1 MAKSRS
7 NDPHVRPSVRQPAS
21 QSVKEFLEPADSF
34 DLGDDVSSA
43 EAAAGEWLGRKA
55 AAKSRKKKSL
65 KEKTARGS
73 VAAAETKEPAPAQKA
88 PVAHDAAFSPSGAE
102 SGRAG
107 ASSLPGADA
116 LSNSAS
122 DETCLSDADSSP
134 RNRPS
139 RKGSVAKPRS
149 SEHRNR
155 ILKIVAVCLA
165 AVLVA
170 CAAVAAFWAW
180 DTWLRFDDSADIQG
194 EWLTANGTALVVIDA
209 EEIHMPDSVDFK
221 YTLDTNNKTISYTF
235 VDLTGGG
242 SLQTTHYNLI
252 LHHAGHTALT
262 GGGSYE
268 FSRDRATL
276 TITESDGSQTVFQK
290 YSDSTD
296 GEPRVLSVDEAAAL
310 MNAGQSQENAT
321 AQGSGDSSEITGEVS
336 AETSGEAA
344 SDSAAQ
350 TETTGGSESAA
361 SLAPALDEEESA
373 KIAEALNSSSGDLS
387 PGSNAVQ
394 PGAMGAAAGA

>member
-242 SLQTTHYNLI
+242 S
-252 LHHAGHTALT
+252 
-262 GGGSYE
+262 YE

-336 AETSGEAA
+336 A
-344 SDSAAQ
+344 
-350 TETTGGSESAA
+350 A

-373 KIAEALNSSSGDLS
+373 KLAEALNSSSGDLS

>member
-1 MAKSRS
+1 MVKSRS
-7 NDPHVRPSVRQPAS
+7 NDSHARPSVRQSVPQPA
-21 QSVKEFLEPADSF
+21 KEFLEPADSF
-34 DLGDDVSSA
+34 DLGDDASSA

-73 VAAAETKEPAPAQKA
+73 AATAATKEPAPAQKV
-88 PVAHDAAFSPSGAE
+88 PVAQETPLSPSVAE
-102 SGRAG
+102 SGRAD
-107 ASSLPGADA
+107 ASSSPGADA
-116 LSNSAS
+116 LSNSAL
-122 DETCLSDADSSP
+122 DETCSPDAGSSS

-139 RKGSVAKPRS
+139 RRGAVAKPHS

-155 ILKIVAVCLA
+155 ILKIVAVCFA

-194 EWLTANGTALVVIDA
+194 EWLTANGAALVVIDA

-221 YTLDTNNKTISYTF
+221 YTLDTKSKTISYTF
-235 VDLTGGG
+235 VD
-242 SLQTTHYNLI
+242 
-252 LHHAGHTALT
+252 LT

-296 GEPRVLSVDEAAAL
+296 GEPRVLSADEAAAL
-310 MNAGQSQENAT
+310 MNAGQGQEGNAGQGQEGAT
-321 AQGSGDSSEITGEVS
+321 AQNSGDSSEASGEAS
-336 AETSGEAA
+336 AEASGEAA
-344 SDSAAQ
+344 GDSAAQ
-350 TETTGGSESAA
+350 TETTDESASSA
-361 SLAPALDEEESA
+361 SSAPALDEEESA

>member
-1 MAKSRS
+1 MVKSRS
-7 NDPHVRPSVRQPAS
+7 NDSHARPSVRQSVPQPA
-21 QSVKEFLEPADSF
+21 KEFLEPADSF
-34 DLGDDVSSA
+34 DLGDDASSA

-73 VAAAETKEPAPAQKA
+73 AATAATKEPAPARKA
-88 PVAHDAAFSPSGAE
+88 PVAQEAAFPPSGAE
-102 SGRAG
+102 SGRAD
-107 ASSLPGADA
+107 ASSSPGADA
-116 LSNSAS
+116 LSNSAL
-122 DETCLSDADSSP
+122 DETCSPDAGSSS

-139 RKGSVAKPRS
+139 RRGAVAKPHS

-155 ILKIVAVCLA
+155 ILKIVAVCFA

-170 CAAVAAFWAW
+170 CVAVAAFWAW

-194 EWLTANGTALVVIDA
+194 EWLTSNGAALVVIDA

-221 YTLDTNNKTISYTF
+221 YTLDTKSKTISYTF
-235 VDLTGGG
+235 VD
-242 SLQTTHYNLI
+242 
-252 LHHAGHTALT
+252 LT

-296 GEPRVLSVDEAAAL
+296 GEPRVLSADEAAAL
-310 MNAGQSQENAT
+310 MNAGQGQEGNAGQGQEGAT
-321 AQGSGDSSEITGEVS
+321 AQNSGDSSEASGEAS
-336 AETSGEAA
+336 AEASGEAA
-344 SDSAAQ
+344 GDSAAQ
-350 TETTGGSESAA
+350 TETTDESASSA
-361 SLAPALDEEESA
+361 SSAPALDEEESA

>member
-7 NDPHVRPSVRQPAS
+7 NDSHVRPSVRQPAL
-21 QSVKEFLEPADSF
+21 QSAKEFLEPADSF
-34 DLGDDVSSA
+34 DLGDDASSA

-73 VAAAETKEPAPAQKA
+73 VAAAETREPAPARKA
-88 PVAHDAAFSPSGAE
+88 PVAQETAFSSSGAE
-102 SGRAG
+102 SGRAD

-122 DETCLSDADSSP
+122 DETCLSDAGSSP

-155 ILKIVAVCLA
+155 ILKIVAACLA

-242 SLQTTHYNLI
+242 S
-252 LHHAGHTALT
+252 
-262 GGGSYE
+262 YE

-296 GEPRVLSVDEAAAL
+296 GEPRVLSADEAAAL
-310 MNAGQSQENAT
+310 MNAGQ
-321 AQGSGDSSEITGEVS
+321 GSGDSSEATGEVS

-350 TETTGGSESAA
+350 TETTDGSA
-361 SLAPALDEEESA
+361 SVASSAPALDKEESA
-373 KIAEALNSSSGDLS
+373 KIAEALNSNSGDLS

>member
-1 MAKSRS
+1 MVKSRS
-7 NDPHVRPSVRQPAS
+7 NDSHARPSVRQSVPQPA
-21 QSVKEFLEPADSF
+21 KEFLEPADSF
-34 DLGDDVSSA
+34 DLGDDASSA

-73 VAAAETKEPAPAQKA
+73 AATAATKEPAPAQKV
-88 PVAHDAAFSPSGAE
+88 PVAQETPLSPSVAE
-102 SGRAG
+102 SGRAD
-107 ASSLPGADA
+107 ASSSPGADA
-116 LSNSAS
+116 LSNSAL
-122 DETCLSDADSSP
+122 DETCSPDAGSSS

-139 RKGSVAKPRS
+139 RRGAVAKPHS

-155 ILKIVAVCLA
+155 ILKIVAVCFA

-194 EWLTANGTALVVIDA
+194 EWLTANGAALVVIDA

-221 YTLDTNNKTISYTF
+221 YTLDTNSKTISYTF
-235 VDLTGGG
+235 VD
-242 SLQTTHYNLI
+242 
-252 LHHAGHTALT
+252 LT

-296 GEPRVLSVDEAAAL
+296 GEPRVLSADEAAAL
-310 MNAGQSQENAT
+310 MNAGQGQEGNAGQGQEGAT
-321 AQGSGDSSEITGEVS
+321 AQNSGDSSEASGEAS
-336 AETSGEAA
+336 AEASGEAA
-344 SDSAAQ
+344 GDSAAQ
-350 TETTGGSESAA
+350 TETTDESASSA
-361 SLAPALDEEESA
+361 SSAPALDEEESA

>member
-1 MAKSRS
+1 MVKSRS
-7 NDPHVRPSVRQPAS
+7 NDSHARPSVRQSVPQPA
-21 QSVKEFLEPADSF
+21 KEFLEPADSF
-34 DLGDDVSSA
+34 DLGDDASSA

-73 VAAAETKEPAPAQKA
+73 AATAATKEPAPAQKV
-88 PVAHDAAFSPSGAE
+88 PVAQETPLSPSVAE
-102 SGRAG
+102 SGRAD
-107 ASSLPGADA
+107 ASSSPGADA
-116 LSNSAS
+116 LSNSAL
-122 DETCLSDADSSP
+122 DETCSPDAGSSS

-139 RKGSVAKPRS
+139 RRGAVAKPHS
-149 SEHRNR
+149 SAHRNR
-155 ILKIVAVCLA
+155 ILKIVAVCFA

-209 EEIHMPDSVDFK
+209 EAIHMPDSVDFK
-221 YTLDTNNKTISYTF
+221 YTLDTKSKTISYTF
-235 VDLTGGG
+235 VD
-242 SLQTTHYNLI
+242 
-252 LHHAGHTALT
+252 LT

-296 GEPRVLSVDEAAAL
+296 GEPRVLSADEAAAL
-310 MNAGQSQENAT
+310 MNAGQGQEGNAGQGQEGAT
-321 AQGSGDSSEITGEVS
+321 AQNSGDSSEASGEAS
-336 AETSGEAA
+336 AEASGEAA
-344 SDSAAQ
+344 GDSAAQ
-350 TETTGGSESAA
+350 TETTDESASSA
-361 SLAPALDEEESA
+361 SSAPALDEEESA

>member
-1 MAKSRS
+1 MVKSRS
-7 NDPHVRPSVRQPAS
+7 NDSHAHPSVRQSVPQPA
-21 QSVKEFLEPADSF
+21 KEFLEPADSF
-34 DLGDDVSSA
+34 DLGDDASSA

-73 VAAAETKEPAPAQKA
+73 AAAAATKEPAPAQKV
-88 PVAHDAAFSPSGAE
+88 PVAQETPFSPSVAE

-107 ASSLPGADA
+107 ASASSGADA
-116 LSNSAS
+116 PSNSAL
-122 DETCLSDADSSP
+122 DETCSPDAGSSS

-139 RKGSVAKPRS
+139 RRGAVAKPHS
-149 SEHRNR
+149 SAHRNR
-155 ILKIVAVCLA
+155 ILKIVAVCFA

-209 EEIHMPDSVDFK
+209 EAIHMPDSVDFK
-221 YTLDTNNKTISYTF
+221 YTLDTKSKTISYTF
-235 VDLTGGG
+235 VD
-242 SLQTTHYNLI
+242 
-252 LHHAGHTALT
+252 LT

-296 GEPRVLSVDEAAAL
+296 GEPRVLSADEAAAL
-310 MNAGQSQENAT
+310 MNAGQGQEGAT
-321 AQGSGDSSEITGEVS
+321 AQDSGDSSEASGEAS
-336 AETSGEAA
+336 AETSGESAG
-344 SDSAAQ
+344 DSAAQ
-350 TETTGGSESAA
+350 TETTDKSSSSA
-361 SLAPALDEEESA
+361 SSAPALDEEESA

-394 PGAMGAAAGA
+394 PGAMGAAVGA

>member
-1 MAKSRS
+1 M
-7 NDPHVRPSVRQPAS
+7 RQPAS
-21 QSVKEFLEPADSF
+21 QSAKEFLEPADSF
-34 DLGDDVSSA
+34 DLGDDASSA

-73 VAAAETKEPAPAQKA
+73 VAAAETKEPAPARKA
-88 PVAHDAAFSPSGAE
+88 PVAQETAFSSNGAE

-107 ASSLPGADA
+107 ASSSPGADA

-122 DETCLSDADSSP
+122 DETCLSDAGSLP

-242 SLQTTHYNLI
+242 S
-252 LHHAGHTALT
+252 
-262 GGGSYE
+262 YE

-290 YSDSTD
+290 HSNSTD
-296 GEPRVLSVDEAAAL
+296 GEPRVLSADEAAAL
-310 MNAGQSQENAT
+310 MNAGQSQGNAT
-321 AQGSGDSSEITGEVS
+321 AQGSGDSSEATGEVS

-350 TETTGGSESAA
+350 TETTDGSASAA
-361 SLAPALDEEESA
+361 SSAPALDEEESA

>member
-1 MAKSRS
+1 MVKSRS
-7 NDPHVRPSVRQPAS
+7 NDSHARPSVRQSVPQPA
-21 QSVKEFLEPADSF
+21 KEFLEPADSF
-34 DLGDDVSSA
+34 DLGDDASSA

-73 VAAAETKEPAPAQKA
+73 AATAATKEPAPAQKV
-88 PVAHDAAFSPSGAE
+88 PVAQETPLSPSVAE
-102 SGRAG
+102 SGRAD
-107 ASSLPGADA
+107 ASSSPGADA
-116 LSNSAS
+116 LSNSAL
-122 DETCLSDADSSP
+122 DETCSPDAGSSS

-139 RKGSVAKPRS
+139 RRGAVAKPHS

-155 ILKIVAVCLA
+155 ILKIVAVCFA

-194 EWLTANGTALVVIDA
+194 EWLTSNGAALVVIDA

-221 YTLDTNNKTISYTF
+221 YTLDTKSKTISYTF
-235 VDLTGGG
+235 VD
-242 SLQTTHYNLI
+242 
-252 LHHAGHTALT
+252 LT

-296 GEPRVLSVDEAAAL
+296 GEPRVLSADEAAAL
-310 MNAGQSQENAT
+310 MNAGQGQEGNAGQGQEGAT
-321 AQGSGDSSEITGEVS
+321 AQNSGDSSEASGEAS
-336 AETSGEAA
+336 AEASGEAA
-344 SDSAAQ
+344 GDSAAQ
-350 TETTGGSESAA
+350 TETTDESASSA
-361 SLAPALDEEESA
+361 SSAPALDEEESA

>member
-1 MAKSRS
+1 MVKSRS
-7 NDPHVRPSVRQPAS
+7 NDSHARPSVRQSVPQPA
-21 QSVKEFLEPADSF
+21 KEFLEPADSF
-34 DLGDDVSSA
+34 DLGDDASSA

-73 VAAAETKEPAPAQKA
+73 AAAAATKEPAPAQKV
-88 PVAHDAAFSPSGAE
+88 PVAQETPFSPSVAE
-102 SGRAG
+102 LGRAS
-107 ASSLPGADA
+107 ASALSGADA
-116 LSNSAS
+116 PSNSAL
-122 DETCLSDADSSP
+122 DETCSPDAGSSS

-139 RKGSVAKPRS
+139 RRGAVAKPHS
-149 SEHRNR
+149 SAHRNR
-155 ILKIVAVCLA
+155 ILKIVAVCFA

-209 EEIHMPDSVDFK
+209 EAIHMPDSVDFK
-221 YTLDTNNKTISYTF
+221 YTLDTKNKTISYTF
-235 VDLTGGG
+235 VD
-242 SLQTTHYNLI
+242 
-252 LHHAGHTALT
+252 LT

-296 GEPRVLSVDEAAAL
+296 GEPRVLSADEAAAL
-310 MNAGQSQENAT
+310 MNAGQGQEGAT
-321 AQGSGDSSEITGEVS
+321 AQDSGDSSEASGEAS
-336 AETSGEAA
+336 AETSGESAG
-344 SDSAAQ
+344 DSAAQ
-350 TETTGGSESAA
+350 TETTDKSSSSA
-361 SLAPALDEEESA
+361 SSAPALDEEESA

-394 PGAMGAAAGA
+394 PGAMGAAVGA

>member
-7 NDPHVRPSVRQPAS
+7 NDSHVRPSVRQPAS
-21 QSVKEFLEPADSF
+21 QSAKEFLEPADSF

-73 VAAAETKEPAPAQKA
+73 VANAATKESAPAQKA
-88 PVAHDAAFSPSGAE
+88 TVARDAAFPPSGVE
-102 SGRAG
+102 SGRAD
-107 ASSLPGADA
+107 ASSSPGADV

-122 DETCLSDADSSP
+122 DEACLSDAGSSP

-139 RKGSVAKPRS
+139 RKGAVAKPRS
-149 SEHRNR
+149 SEHRNH
-155 ILKIVAVCLA
+155 ILKIVATCLA

-235 VDLTGGG
+235 VDL
-242 SLQTTHYNLI
+242 
-252 LHHAGHTALT
+252 A

-296 GEPRVLSVDEAAAL
+296 GEPRVLSADEAEAL

-321 AQGSGDSSEITGEVS
+321 AQGSGDSRKATGEVS
-336 AETSGEAA
+336 AETPSEAA
-344 SDSAAQ
+344 GDSAAQ
-350 TETTGGSESAA
+350 TEATDGSASSAA
-361 SLAPALDEEESA
+361 SAPALDKEESA

>member
-1 MAKSRS
+1 MVKSRS
-7 NDPHVRPSVRQPAS
+7 NDSHAHPSVRQSVPQPA
-21 QSVKEFLEPADSF
+21 KEFLEPADSF
-34 DLGDDVSSA
+34 DLGDDASSA

-73 VAAAETKEPAPAQKA
+73 AATAATKEPAPAQKV
-88 PVAHDAAFSPSGAE
+88 PVAQETPFSPSVAE

-107 ASSLPGADA
+107 ASASSGADA
-116 LSNSAS
+116 PSNSAL
-122 DETCLSDADSSP
+122 DETCSPDAGSSS

-139 RKGSVAKPRS
+139 RRGAVAKPHS
-149 SEHRNR
+149 SAHRNR
-155 ILKIVAVCLA
+155 ILKIVAVCFA

-209 EEIHMPDSVDFK
+209 EAIHMPDSVDFK
-221 YTLDTNNKTISYTF
+221 YTLDTKSKTISYTF
-235 VDLTGGG
+235 VD
-242 SLQTTHYNLI
+242 
-252 LHHAGHTALT
+252 LT

-296 GEPRVLSVDEAAAL
+296 GEPRVLSADEAAAL
-310 MNAGQSQENAT
+310 MNAGQGQEGNAGQGQEGAT
-321 AQGSGDSSEITGEVS
+321 AQNSGDSSEASGEAS
-336 AETSGEAA
+336 AEASGEAA
-344 SDSAAQ
+344 GDSAAQ
-350 TETTGGSESAA
+350 TETTDESASSA
-361 SLAPALDEEESA
+361 SSAPALDEEESA

>member
-1 MAKSRS
+1 MVKSRS
-7 NDPHVRPSVRQPAS
+7 NDSHAHPSVRQSVPQPA
-21 QSVKEFLEPADSF
+21 KEFLEPADSF
-34 DLGDDVSSA
+34 DLGDDASSA

-73 VAAAETKEPAPAQKA
+73 AAAAATKEPAPAQKV
-88 PVAHDAAFSPSGAE
+88 PVAQETPFSPSVAE
-102 SGRAG
+102 LGRAS
-107 ASSLPGADA
+107 ASALSGADA
-116 LSNSAS
+116 PSNSAL
-122 DETCLSDADSSP
+122 DETSSP
-134 RNRPS
+134 DAGSSSRNRPS
-139 RKGSVAKPRS
+139 RRGAVAKPHS
-149 SEHRNR
+149 SAHRNR
-155 ILKIVAVCLA
+155 ILKIVAVCFA

-209 EEIHMPDSVDFK
+209 KAIHMPDSVDFK
-221 YTLDTNNKTISYTF
+221 YTLDTKNKTISYTF
-235 VDLTGGG
+235 VD
-242 SLQTTHYNLI
+242 
-252 LHHAGHTALT
+252 LT

-296 GEPRVLSVDEAAAL
+296 GEPRVLSADEAAAL
-310 MNAGQSQENAT
+310 MNAGQGQEGAT
-321 AQGSGDSSEITGEVS
+321 AQDSGDSSEASGEAS
-336 AETSGEAA
+336 AETSGESAG
-344 SDSAAQ
+344 DSAAQ
-350 TETTGGSESAA
+350 TETTDKSSSSA
-361 SLAPALDEEESA
+361 SSAPALDEEESA

-394 PGAMGAAAGA
+394 PGAMGAAVGA

>member
-7 NDPHVRPSVRQPAS
+7 NDSDVRPSVRQPAS
-21 QSVKEFLEPADSF
+21 QSAKEFLEPADSF
-34 DLGDDVSSA
+34 DLGDDASSA

-73 VAAAETKEPAPAQKA
+73 VAGATTKEPAPARNA
-88 PVAHDAAFSPSGAE
+88 PVAQETAFSSSGAE

-107 ASSLPGADA
+107 ASSSPGADA

-122 DETCLSDADSSP
+122 DETCLSDAGSSP

-221 YTLDTNNKTISYTF
+221 YALDTNNKTISYTF
-235 VDLTGGG
+235 VDL
-242 SLQTTHYNLI
+242 
-252 LHHAGHTALT
+252 A

-296 GEPRVLSVDEAAAL
+296 GEPRVLSADEAAL

-321 AQGSGDSSEITGEVS
+321 AQDSGDSSETTGEVS

-344 SDSAAQ
+344 GDSVAQ
-350 TETTGGSESAA
+350 TEATDGSASAA
-361 SLAPALDEEESA
+361 SSAPALDEEESA

>member
-1 MAKSRS
+1 M
-7 NDPHVRPSVRQPAS
+7 RQPAS

-73 VAAAETKEPAPAQKA
+73 VAGATTKESAPAQKA
-88 PVAHDAAFSPSGAE
+88 PVAHDAAFPPSGAE
-102 SGRAG
+102 SGRAD
-107 ASSLPGADA
+107 ASSSPGADA

-122 DETCLSDADSSP
+122 DETCLSDAGSSP

-139 RKGSVAKPRS
+139 RRGSVAKPRS

-180 DTWLRFDDSADIQG
+180 DTWFRFDDSADIQG

-242 SLQTTHYNLI
+242 S
-252 LHHAGHTALT
+252 
-262 GGGSYE
+262 YE

-290 YSDSTD
+290 YSDSID
-296 GEPRVLSVDEAAAL
+296 GKPRVLSADEAAAL

-321 AQGSGDSSEITGEVS
+321 AQGSGDSSEATGEVS

-350 TETTGGSESAA
+350 TETTGGSASAA
-361 SLAPALDEEESA
+361 SSAPALDEEESA

>member
-7 NDPHVRPSVRQPAS
+7 NDPDVRPSVRQSVS
-21 QSVKEFLEPADSF
+21 QSAKEFLEPADSF

-73 VAAAETKEPAPAQKA
+73 VAAAETKEPAPARKA
-88 PVAHDAAFSPSGAE
+88 PVAHDAAFSSSGAE
-102 SGRAG
+102 LGRAD
-107 ASSLPGADA
+107 ASSSPGADA

-122 DETCLSDADSSP
+122 DETCLSDAGSSP

-139 RKGSVAKPRS
+139 RRGSVAKPRS

-242 SLQTTHYNLI
+242 S
-252 LHHAGHTALT
+252 
-262 GGGSYE
+262 YE

-296 GEPRVLSVDEAAAL
+296 GEPRVLSADEAAAL

-321 AQGSGDSSEITGEVS
+321 AQGSGDSSK
-336 AETSGEAA
+336 AEASTETPSEAA
-344 SDSAAQ
+344 SESAAQ
-350 TETTGGSESAA
+350 TEATDGSASAA
-361 SLAPALDEEESA
+361 SSAPALDKEESA

-394 PGAMGAAAGA
+394 PGAMGAAAGV

>member
-7 NDPHVRPSVRQPAS
+7 NDPYVRPSVRQPAS
-21 QSVKEFLEPADSF
+21 QSAKEFLEPADSF
-34 DLGDDVSSA
+34 DLGDDTSGA

-73 VAAAETKEPAPAQKA
+73 VANAATKESAPAQKA
-88 PVAHDAAFSPSGAE
+88 TVARDAAFSSSGAE
-102 SGRAG
+102 S
-107 ASSLPGADA
+107 SCADA
-116 LSNSAS
+116 STLSGAGTSLNSVS
-122 DETCLSDADSSP
+122 DETCAPDQGLSSS
-134 RNRPS
+134 NRPS

-149 SEHRNR
+149 SEHRNH
-155 ILKIVAVCLA
+155 ILKIVATCLA

-221 YTLDTNNKTISYTF
+221 YTLDTNDKTISYTF
-235 VDLTGGG
+235 VDL
-242 SLQTTHYNLI
+242 
-252 LHHAGHTALT
+252 A

-296 GEPRVLSVDEAAAL
+296 GEPRVLSADEAEAL

-321 AQGSGDSSEITGEVS
+321 AQGSGDSRKATGEVS

-350 TETTGGSESAA
+350 TEATDGSASSAA
-361 SLAPALDEEESA
+361 SAPALDEEESA

-394 PGAMGAAAGA
+394 PGAMGAAAGV

>member
-1 MAKSRS
+1 MVKSRS
-7 NDPHVRPSVRQPAS
+7 NDFHARPSVC
-21 QSVKEFLEPADSF
+21 QSAPQLAKEFLEPADSF
-34 DLGDDVSSA
+34 DLGDDASSA

-73 VAAAETKEPAPAQKA
+73 AAAAATKESAPAQKA
-88 PVAHDAAFSPSGAE
+88 PVAQETAFSPSVAE

-107 ASSLPGADA
+107 ASV
-116 LSNSAS
+116 
-122 DETCLSDADSSP
+122 LSDADAPSNSALDETCPSDAGSSS

-139 RKGSVAKPRS
+139 RRRAVAKPHS

-155 ILKIVAVCLA
+155 ILKIVAVCFA

-209 EEIHMPDSVDFK
+209 EAIHMPDSVDFK
-221 YTLDTNNKTISYTF
+221 YTLDTKSKTISYTF
-235 VDLTGGG
+235 VD
-242 SLQTTHYNLI
+242 
-252 LHHAGHTALT
+252 LT

-276 TITESDGSQTVFQK
+276 SITESDGSQTVFQK

-296 GEPRVLSVDEAAAL
+296 GEPRVLSADEAAAL
-310 MNAGQSQENAT
+310 MNAGQGQEGAT
-321 AQGSGDSSEITGEVS
+321 AQDSGYSSEASGEAS

-344 SDSAAQ
+344 GDSAAQ
-350 TETTGGSESAA
+350 TETTDESASSA
-361 SLAPALDEEESA
+361 SSAPALDEEESA

>member
-21 QSVKEFLEPADSF
+21 QSAKEFLEPADSF
-34 DLGDDVSSA
+34 DLGDDVSNA

-73 VAAAETKEPAPAQKA
+73 VAGATTKEPAPARNA
-88 PVAHDAAFSPSGAE
+88 PVAHDAAFPPSGAE
-102 SGRAG
+102 SGRAD
-107 ASSLPGADA
+107 ASSLSGADA

-122 DETCLSDADSSP
+122 DETCLSDAGSST

-139 RKGSVAKPRS
+139 RRGSVAKPRS

-221 YTLDTNNKTISYTF
+221 YTLDTNDKTISYTF
-235 VDLTGGG
+235 VD
-242 SLQTTHYNLI
+242 
-252 LHHAGHTALT
+252 LT

-296 GEPRVLSVDEAAAL
+296 GEPRVLSADEAAL
-310 MNAGQSQENAT
+310 INAGQSQENAT
-321 AQGSGDSSEITGEVS
+321 AQGSGDSSEATGEVS

-350 TETTGGSESAA
+350 TETTGGSASAA
-361 SLAPALDEEESA
+361 SSAPALDEEESA

>member
-1 MAKSRS
+1 MVKSRS
-7 NDPHVRPSVRQPAS
+7 NDSHARPSVRQSVPQPA
-21 QSVKEFLEPADSF
+21 KEFLEPADSF
-34 DLGDDVSSA
+34 DLGDDASSA

-73 VAAAETKEPAPAQKA
+73 AAAAATKEPAPAQKV
-88 PVAHDAAFSPSGAE
+88 PVAQETPFSPSVAE
-102 SGRAG
+102 LGRAS
-107 ASSLPGADA
+107 ASALSGADA
-116 LSNSAS
+116 PSNSAL
-122 DETCLSDADSSP
+122 DETSSP
-134 RNRPS
+134 DAGSSSRNRPS
-139 RKGSVAKPRS
+139 RRGAVAKPHS

-155 ILKIVAVCLA
+155 ILKIVAVCFA

-209 EEIHMPDSVDFK
+209 KAIHMPDSVDFK
-221 YTLDTNNKTISYTF
+221 YTLDTKNKTISYTF
-235 VDLTGGG
+235 VD
-242 SLQTTHYNLI
+242 
-252 LHHAGHTALT
+252 LT

-296 GEPRVLSVDEAAAL
+296 GEPRVLSADEAAAL
-310 MNAGQSQENAT
+310 MNAGQGQEGAT
-321 AQGSGDSSEITGEVS
+321 AQDSGDSSEASGEAS
-336 AETSGEAA
+336 AETSGESAG
-344 SDSAAQ
+344 DSAAQ
-350 TETTGGSESAA
+350 TETTDKSSSSA
-361 SLAPALDEEESA
+361 SSAPALDEEESA
-373 KIAEALNSSSGDLS
+373 KIAEALNSSSGDLP

-394 PGAMGAAAGA
+394 PGAMGAAVGA

>member
-1 MAKSRS
+1 MVKSRS
-7 NDPHVRPSVRQPAS
+7 NDPLARPSVRQSAPQPAR
-21 QSVKEFLEPADSF
+21 EFLEPADSF
-34 DLGDDVSSA
+34 DLGDDGSSA

-73 VAAAETKEPAPAQKA
+73 VAVTATKEPAPAQKV
-88 PVAHDAAFSPSGAE
+88 PAAQGTPFSPSATE

-107 ASSLPGADA
+107 ASPLSGADA
-116 LSNSAS
+116 PSNSAS
-122 DETCLSDADSSP
+122 DETCSPDAGSSS

-139 RKGSVAKPRS
+139 RRGAVAKPHS
-149 SEHRNR
+149 SEHRSR

-221 YTLDTNNKTISYTF
+221 YTLDTNDKTISYTF
-235 VDLTGGG
+235 VD
-242 SLQTTHYNLI
+242 
-252 LHHAGHTALT
+252 LT

-296 GEPRVLSVDEAAAL
+296 GEPRVLSADEAAAL
-310 MNAGQSQENAT
+310 MNAGQGQENAT
-321 AQGSGDSSEITGEVS
+321 AQGSGDSSKATGEVS

-350 TETTGGSESAA
+350 TETTGGSASAA
-361 SLAPALDEEESA
+361 SSAPALDEEESA

>member
-7 NDPHVRPSVRQPAS
+7 NDPDVRPSVRQPAS
-21 QSVKEFLEPADSF
+21 QSAKEFLEPADSF
-34 DLGDDVSSA
+34 DLGDDVSNA
-43 EAAAGEWLGRKA
+43 EAAAGEWLA

-88 PVAHDAAFSPSGAE
+88 PVAHDAAFPPSGAE
-102 SGRAG
+102 SGRAD
-107 ASSLPGADA
+107 ASSSPGADA

-122 DETCLSDADSSP
+122 EETCLSDAGSSP

-221 YTLDTNNKTISYTF
+221 YILDTNNKTISYTF
-235 VDLTGGG
+235 VDL
-242 SLQTTHYNLI
+242 
-252 LHHAGHTALT
+252 A

-296 GEPRVLSVDEAAAL
+296 GEPRVLSADEAAAL
-310 MNAGQSQENAT
+310 MNAGQGQEGAT
-321 AQGSGDSSEITGEVS
+321 AQGSGDS
-336 AETSGEAA
+336 GEAEAEA
-344 SDSAAQ
+344 STETPSEAAGDSVAQ
-350 TETTGGSESAA
+350 TEATDGSASSAA
-361 SLAPALDEEESA
+361 SAPALDEEESA

>member
-21 QSVKEFLEPADSF
+21 QSAKEFLEPADSF
-34 DLGDDVSSA
+34 DLGDDTSSA

-88 PVAHDAAFSPSGAE
+88 TVARDAAFSSSGAE
-102 SGRAG
+102 S
-107 ASSLPGADA
+107 SCADA
-116 LSNSAS
+116 STLSGAGTSLNSVS
-122 DETCLSDADSSP
+122 DETCAPDQGLSSS
-134 RNRPS
+134 NRPS
-139 RKGSVAKPRS
+139 RKGAVAKPRS
-149 SEHRNR
+149 SEHRNH
-155 ILKIVAVCLA
+155 ILKIVATCLA

-235 VDLTGGG
+235 VDL
-242 SLQTTHYNLI
+242 
-252 LHHAGHTALT
+252 A

-296 GEPRVLSVDEAAAL
+296 GEPRVLSADEAAAL

-321 AQGSGDSSEITGEVS
+321 AQGSGDSSK
-336 AETSGEAA
+336 AEAEASTETPSEAA
-344 SDSAAQ
+344 GDSAAQ
-350 TETTGGSESAA
+350 TEATDGSASSAA
-361 SLAPALDEEESA
+361 SAPALDEEESA
-373 KIAEALNSSSGDLS
+373 KIAEALNSSSGDLF

-394 PGAMGAAAGA
+394 PGAMGAAAGV

>member
-1 MAKSRS
+1 MVKSRS
-7 NDPHVRPSVRQPAS
+7 NDSHARPSVRQSVPQPA
-21 QSVKEFLEPADSF
+21 KEFLEPADSF
-34 DLGDDVSSA
+34 DLGDDASSA

-73 VAAAETKEPAPAQKA
+73 AATAATKEPALAQKV
-88 PVAHDAAFSPSGAE
+88 PVAQETPLSPSVAE
-102 SGRAG
+102 SGRAD
-107 ASSLPGADA
+107 ASSSPGADA
-116 LSNSAS
+116 LSNSAL
-122 DETCLSDADSSP
+122 DETCSPDAGSSS

-139 RKGSVAKPRS
+139 RRGAVAKPHS

-155 ILKIVAVCLA
+155 ILKIVAVCFA

-170 CAAVAAFWAW
+170 CVAVAAFWAW

-194 EWLTANGTALVVIDA
+194 EWLTSNGAALVVIDA

-221 YTLDTNNKTISYTF
+221 YTLDTKSKTISYTF
-235 VDLTGGG
+235 VD
-242 SLQTTHYNLI
+242 
-252 LHHAGHTALT
+252 LT

-296 GEPRVLSVDEAAAL
+296 GEPRVLSADEAAAL
-310 MNAGQSQENAT
+310 MNAGQGQEGNAGQGQEGAT
-321 AQGSGDSSEITGEVS
+321 AQNSGDSSEASGEAS
-336 AETSGEAA
+336 AEASGEAA
-344 SDSAAQ
+344 GDSAAQ
-350 TETTGGSESAA
+350 TETTDESASSA
-361 SLAPALDEEESA
+361 SSAPALDEEESA

>member
-1 MAKSRS
+1 MVKSRS
-7 NDPHVRPSVRQPAS
+7 NDSHAHPSVRQSVPQPA
-21 QSVKEFLEPADSF
+21 KEFLEPADSF
-34 DLGDDVSSA
+34 DLGDDASSA

-73 VAAAETKEPAPAQKA
+73 AATAATKEPAPAQKV
-88 PVAHDAAFSPSGAE
+88 PVAQETPLSPSVAE

-107 ASSLPGADA
+107 ASASSGADA
-116 LSNSAS
+116 PSNSAL
-122 DETCLSDADSSP
+122 DETCSPDAGSSS

-139 RKGSVAKPRS
+139 RRGAVAKPHS
-149 SEHRNR
+149 SAHRNR
-155 ILKIVAVCLA
+155 ILKIVAVCFA

-209 EEIHMPDSVDFK
+209 EAIHMPDSVNFK
-221 YTLDTNNKTISYTF
+221 YTLDTKSKTISYTF
-235 VDLTGGG
+235 VD
-242 SLQTTHYNLI
+242 
-252 LHHAGHTALT
+252 LT

-296 GEPRVLSVDEAAAL
+296 GEPRVLSADEAAAL
-310 MNAGQSQENAT
+310 MNAGQGQEGNAGQGQEGAT
-321 AQGSGDSSEITGEVS
+321 AQNSGDSSEASGEAS
-336 AETSGEAA
+336 AEASGEAA
-344 SDSAAQ
+344 GDSAAQ
-350 TETTGGSESAA
+350 TETTDESASSA
-361 SLAPALDEEESA
+361 SSAPALDEEESA

>member
-1 MAKSRS
+1 MVKSRS
-7 NDPHVRPSVRQPAS
+7 NDSHARPSVRQSVPQPA
-21 QSVKEFLEPADSF
+21 KEFLEPADSF
-34 DLGDDVSSA
+34 DLGDDASSA

-73 VAAAETKEPAPAQKA
+73 AAAAATKEPAPAQKV
-88 PVAHDAAFSPSGAE
+88 PVAQETPLSPSVAE
-102 SGRAG
+102 SGRAD
-107 ASSLPGADA
+107 ASSSPGADA
-116 LSNSAS
+116 LSNSAL
-122 DETCLSDADSSP
+122 DETCSPDAGSSS

-139 RKGSVAKPRS
+139 RRGAVAKPHS

-155 ILKIVAVCLA
+155 ILKIVAVCFA

-170 CAAVAAFWAW
+170 CVAVAAFWAW

-194 EWLTANGTALVVIDA
+194 EWLTSNGAALVVIDA

-221 YTLDTNNKTISYTF
+221 YTLDTKSKTISYTF
-235 VDLTGGG
+235 VD
-242 SLQTTHYNLI
+242 
-252 LHHAGHTALT
+252 LT

-296 GEPRVLSVDEAAAL
+296 GEPRVLSADEAAAL
-310 MNAGQSQENAT
+310 MNAGQGQEGNAGQGQEGAT
-321 AQGSGDSSEITGEVS
+321 AQNSGDSSEASGEAS
-336 AETSGEAA
+336 AEASGEAA
-344 SDSAAQ
+344 GDSAAQ
-350 TETTGGSESAA
+350 TETTDESASSA
-361 SLAPALDEEESA
+361 SSAPALDEEESA

>member
-1 MAKSRS
+1 MVKSRS
-7 NDPHVRPSVRQPAS
+7 NDSHARPSVRQSVPQPA
-21 QSVKEFLEPADSF
+21 KEFLEPADSF
-34 DLGDDVSSA
+34 DLGDDASSA

-73 VAAAETKEPAPAQKA
+73 AATAATKEPAPAQKV
-88 PVAHDAAFSPSGAE
+88 PVAQETPLSPSVAE

-107 ASSLPGADA
+107 ASASSGADA
-116 LSNSAS
+116 PSNSAL
-122 DETCLSDADSSP
+122 DETCSPDAGSSS

-139 RKGSVAKPRS
+139 RRGAVAKPHS
-149 SEHRNR
+149 SAHRNR
-155 ILKIVAVCLA
+155 ILKIVAVCFA

-209 EEIHMPDSVDFK
+209 EAIHMPDSVNFK
-221 YTLDTNNKTISYTF
+221 YTLDTKSKTISYTF
-235 VDLTGGG
+235 VD
-242 SLQTTHYNLI
+242 
-252 LHHAGHTALT
+252 LT

-296 GEPRVLSVDEAAAL
+296 GEPRVLSADEAAAL
-310 MNAGQSQENAT
+310 MNAGQGQEGNAGQGQEGAT
-321 AQGSGDSSEITGEVS
+321 AQNSGDSSEASGEAS
-336 AETSGEAA
+336 AEASGEAA
-344 SDSAAQ
+344 GDSAAQ
-350 TETTGGSESAA
+350 TETTDESASSA
-361 SLAPALDEEESA
+361 SSAPALDEEESA

>member
-7 NDPHVRPSVRQPAS
+7 NDSDVRPSVRQPAS
-21 QSVKEFLEPADSF
+21 QSAKEFLEPADSF
-34 DLGDDVSSA
+34 DLGDDASSA

-73 VAAAETKEPAPAQKA
+73 VAGATTKEPAPARNA
-88 PVAHDAAFSPSGAE
+88 PVAHDAAFPPSGAE

-107 ASSLPGADA
+107 ASSSPGADA

-122 DETCLSDADSSP
+122 DETCLSDAGSSP

-221 YTLDTNNKTISYTF
+221 YVLDTNNKTISYTF
-235 VDLTGGG
+235 VDL
-242 SLQTTHYNLI
+242 
-252 LHHAGHTALT
+252 A

-276 TITESDGSQTVFQK
+276 AITESDGSQTVFQK

-296 GEPRVLSVDEAAAL
+296 GEPRVLSADEAAL

-321 AQGSGDSSEITGEVS
+321 AQDSGDSSETTGEVS

-350 TETTGGSESAA
+350 TETTGGSASAA
-361 SLAPALDEEESA
+361 SSAPALDKEESA

>member
-1 MAKSRS
+1 M
-7 NDPHVRPSVRQPAS
+7 
-21 QSVKEFLEPADSF
+21 
-34 DLGDDVSSA
+34 
-43 EAAAGEWLGRKA
+43 
-55 AAKSRKKKSL
+55 
-65 KEKTARGS
+65 
-73 VAAAETKEPAPAQKA
+73 
-88 PVAHDAAFSPSGAE
+88 
-102 SGRAG
+102 
-107 ASSLPGADA
+107 
-116 LSNSAS
+116 
-122 DETCLSDADSSP
+122 
-134 RNRPS
+134 
-139 RKGSVAKPRS
+139 AKPRS
-149 SEHRNR
+149 SEHRKR
-155 ILKIVAVCLA
+155 ILKIVAACLA

-235 VDLTGGG
+235 VDLT
-242 SLQTTHYNLI
+242 
-252 LHHAGHTALT
+252 AAAHT
-262 GGGSYE
+262 S
-268 FSRDRATL
+268 SRATARRSL
-276 TITESDGSQTVFQK
+276 L
-290 YSDSTD
+290 
-296 GEPRVLSVDEAAAL
+296 LSPMAPKRCSRNTPTRRWGASRASADEAAAL

-321 AQGSGDSSEITGEVS
+321 AQGSGDSSEATGEVS

-350 TETTGGSESAA
+350 TETTGGSASAA
-361 SLAPALDEEESA
+361 SSAPALDEEESA

>member
-21 QSVKEFLEPADSF
+21 QSAKEFLEPADTF

-73 VAAAETKEPAPAQKA
+73 VAGAATKESTPAQKA
-88 PVAHDAAFSPSGAE
+88 PVAHDAAFLPSGAE
-102 SGRAG
+102 SGRAD
-107 ASSLPGADA
+107 ASSSPGADA

-122 DETCLSDADSSP
+122 DETCLSDAGSSP
-134 RNRPS
+134 

-221 YTLDTNNKTISYTF
+221 YTLDTNNKTISYAF
-235 VDLTGGG
+235 VDLV
-242 SLQTTHYNLI
+242 
-252 LHHAGHTALT
+252 

-296 GEPRVLSVDEAAAL
+296 GEPRVLSADEAAAL

-321 AQGSGDSSEITGEVS
+321 AQGSGDSSEATGGVS

-344 SDSAAQ
+344 GDSAAQ
-350 TETTGGSESAA
+350 TETTDGSASSAA
-361 SLAPALDEEESA
+361 SAPALDKEESA

>member
-21 QSVKEFLEPADSF
+21 QSAKEFLEPADSF
-34 DLGDDVSSA
+34 DLGDDASSA

-73 VAAAETKEPAPAQKA
+73 VAAAETKEPAPVQKA
-88 PVAHDAAFSPSGAE
+88 PVAHDAAFSSSGAE
-102 SGRAG
+102 SGRAD
-107 ASSLPGADA
+107 ASSSPGADA

-122 DETCLSDADSSP
+122 DETCLSDAGSSP

-139 RKGSVAKPRS
+139 RRGSVAKPHS

-221 YTLDTNNKTISYTF
+221 YTLDTNDKTISYTF
-235 VDLTGGG
+235 VD
-242 SLQTTHYNLI
+242 
-252 LHHAGHTALT
+252 LT

-296 GEPRVLSVDEAAAL
+296 GEPRVLSADEAAAL

-321 AQGSGDSSEITGEVS
+321 AQGSGDSSKATGEAS

-350 TETTGGSESAA
+350 TETTGGSASAA
-361 SLAPALDEEESA
+361 SSAPALDEEESA

-394 PGAMGAAAGA
+394 PGAMDAAAGA

>member
-1 MAKSRS
+1 MVKSRS
-7 NDPHVRPSVRQPAS
+7 NDSHARPSVRQSAPQLA
-21 QSVKEFLEPADSF
+21 KEFLEPADSF
-34 DLGDDVSSA
+34 DLGDDASSA

-73 VAAAETKEPAPAQKA
+73 VAAVVTKEPAPAQKV
-88 PVAHDAAFSPSGAE
+88 PVAQETPFSPTATE

-107 ASSLPGADA
+107 ASASSGADA
-116 LSNSAS
+116 PSNSAL
-122 DETCLSDADSSP
+122 DETGSPDAGSSSS
-134 RNRPS
+134 NRPS
-139 RKGSVAKPRS
+139 RRGAVAKPHS

-155 ILKIVAVCLA
+155 VLKIVAVCFA

-194 EWLTANGTALVVIDA
+194 EWLTANGAALVVIDA

-221 YTLDTNNKTISYTF
+221 YTLDTNSKTISYTF
-235 VDLTGGG
+235 VD
-242 SLQTTHYNLI
+242 
-252 LHHAGHTALT
+252 LT

-296 GEPRVLSVDEAAAL
+296 GEPRVLSADEAAAL
-310 MNAGQSQENAT
+310 MNAGQGQEGAT
-321 AQGSGDSSEITGEVS
+321 AQNSGDSGEAS
-336 AETSGEAA
+336 AEASGEAA
-344 SDSAAQ
+344 GNSAAQ
-350 TETTGGSESAA
+350 TETTDESASSA
-361 SLAPALDEEESA
+361 SSAPALDEEESA